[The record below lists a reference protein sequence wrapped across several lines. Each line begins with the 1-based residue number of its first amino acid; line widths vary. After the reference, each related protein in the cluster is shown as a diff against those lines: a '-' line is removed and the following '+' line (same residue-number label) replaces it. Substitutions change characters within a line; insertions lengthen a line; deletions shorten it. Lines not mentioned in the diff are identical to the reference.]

1 MRKTLIGLAASALLA
16 AAPAHAVINSFVAFL
31 SGANEVAA
39 GDPDGFGIATVII
52 DASTNTVSWSVLASN
67 IETPLSGA
75 HIHNGPAGVNGP
87 VIVNFSGALSGNGL
101 IDADLATVQDSGL
114 SGADDPTVLEWSAS
128 EGRVLLSHDVNTM
141 SKHAIDRIAKGLS
154 CPGLLLVPEGVA
166 ELQGGVLPLHP
177 GLHQLGL
184 AVLPALGL
192 LMKPGGKPLSCR
204 HSSYQ
209 MGTSSSG
216 VQPHTSLPT
225 RREGLGV

>member
-101 IDADLATVQDSGL
+101 IDADLALITPANAALFYVNLHNAVFPGGAIRGQLQFVGSVPEPATYGL
-114 SGADDPTVLEWSAS
+114 MLAGMGA
-128 EGRVLLSHDVNTM
+128 
-141 SKHAIDRIAKGLS
+141 I
-154 CPGLLLVPEGVA
+154 GLLA
-166 ELQGGVLPLHP
+166 
-177 GLHQLGL
+177 
-184 AVLPALGL
+184 
-192 LMKPGGKPLSCR
+192 
-204 HSSYQ
+204 
-209 MGTSSSG
+209 
-216 VQPHTSLPT
+216 
-225 RREGLGV
+225 RRRRRNA